1 LRKPIQVGRMQLI
14 VAIAVQ
20 IAVTQIIAEYHD
32 EIGTLIGSTDRE
44 HGRQTQH
51 EKDTAE
57 SDHCLRV

>member
-1 LRKPIQVGRMQLI
+1 MQLI

-32 EIGTLIGSTDRE
+32 EIGTLIGSTDSE